1 MGYEL
6 SEAIQISPFQ
16 KPAPVFIIVCKN
28 TRIAK
33 LVYER
38 MAEDRSPL
46 DIPPAKI
53 EDFRKRNGH
62 ANTIRMNSKFIHE
75 TDTGGAKSDESRWM
89 RFILDE
95 EISQVF
101 SVPVEVNPF
110 KANPQG
116 PAKRRKVYR

>member
-6 SEAIQISPFQ
+6 FEAIQISPFQ

-46 DIPPAKI
+46 DISPTEI

-62 ANTIRMNSKFIHE
+62 ANTIRMNSKLMHE
-75 TDTGGAKSDESRWM
+75 TDTGGAKSTNPAGCDLCWM
-89 RFILDE
+89 RKFPRY
-95 EISQVF
+95 SVF
-101 SVPVEVNPF
+101 PL
-110 KANPQG
+110 
-116 PAKRRKVYR
+116 R